1 MHYVENETKDRA
13 IRTAV
18 KTGMKA
24 GSLEGE
30 DVPVPLEAPVVFPM
44 LTIGDNSWM
53 RTRHN
58 FTEINGTYSCSS
70 VTQVFHSS

>member
-24 GSLEGE
+24 GSLEGGE
-30 DVPVPLEAPVVFPM
+30 VPVPLVAPVMFPM
-44 LTIGDNSWM
+44 LTIGDNS
-53 RTRHN
+53 
-58 FTEINGTYSCSS
+58 
-70 VTQVFHSS
+70 